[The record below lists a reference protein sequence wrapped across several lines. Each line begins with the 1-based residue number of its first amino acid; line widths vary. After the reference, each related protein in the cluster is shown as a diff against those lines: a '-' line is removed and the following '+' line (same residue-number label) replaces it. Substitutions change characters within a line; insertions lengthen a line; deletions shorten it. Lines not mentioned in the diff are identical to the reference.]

1 MSKTL
6 IIAEKPSVATDLARV
21 LGKELGKFTRDKSG
35 AFYQNDRAIITSAV
49 GHLLEQKKPMT
60 EGGKSLPW
68 KFDYLPVIP
77 RTFELEPIKQSEDR
91 LKKVLQL
98 AKSKD
103 VTEIV
108 NACDAGREGELIF
121 HNLVRYGK
129 WTKPARRLWM
139 QSMTDEAILNAWH
152 SMRSEADMQ
161 PLTNA
166 AVCRSESDWLVGLNS
181 TRALTILQSRGGF
194 NVTPAGR
201 VQTPTLAI
209 LTQRELEIQA
219 FEPVPYSEV
228 WAEFG
233 VQSGSYSGRWI
244 DRDWK
249 KDDNPQSRAERI
261 WDPEQATVI
270 RDRCRGKSGTVTE
283 EKKPVTTIAPLLYD
297 LTSLQREAANRY
309 GFSAKRTLAAG
320 PGVL

>member
-60 EGGKSLPW
+60 EEGKSLPW

-77 RTFELEPIKQSEDR
+77 RKFELEPIKQSEDR

-98 AKSKD
+98 ARSKD

-121 HNLVRYGK
+121 HNLARYGK
-129 WTKPARRLWM
+129 WTKPTRRLWM

-152 SMRSEADMQ
+152 GMRSEADMK

-181 TRALTILQSRGGF
+181 SRG
-194 NVTPAGR
+194 
-201 VQTPTLAI
+201 
-209 LTQRELEIQA
+209 
-219 FEPVPYSEV
+219 EPC
-228 WAEFG
+228 F
-233 VQSGSYSGRWI
+233 
-244 DRDWK
+244 
-249 KDDNPQSRAERI
+249 
-261 WDPEQATVI
+261 
-270 RDRCRGKSGTVTE
+270 
-283 EKKPVTTIAPLLYD
+283 
-297 LTSLQREAANRY
+297 SL
-309 GFSAKRTLAAG
+309 
-320 PGVL
+320 

>member
-108 NACDAGREGELIF
+108 NACDAGR
-121 HNLVRYGK
+121 
-129 WTKPARRLWM
+129 
-139 QSMTDEAILNAWH
+139 
-152 SMRSEADMQ
+152 
-161 PLTNA
+161 
-166 AVCRSESDWLVGLNS
+166 
-181 TRALTILQSRGGF
+181 
-194 NVTPAGR
+194 
-201 VQTPTLAI
+201 
-209 LTQRELEIQA
+209 
-219 FEPVPYSEV
+219 
-228 WAEFG
+228 
-233 VQSGSYSGRWI
+233 
-244 DRDWK
+244 
-249 KDDNPQSRAERI
+249 
-261 WDPEQATVI
+261 
-270 RDRCRGKSGTVTE
+270 
-283 EKKPVTTIAPLLYD
+283 
-297 LTSLQREAANRY
+297 
-309 GFSAKRTLAAG
+309 
-320 PGVL
+320 

>member
-60 EGGKSLPW
+60 EEGKSLPW

-77 RTFELEPIKQSEDR
+77 RKFELEPIKQSEDR

-98 AKSKD
+98 ARSKD

-129 WTKPARRLWM
+129 WTKPTRRLWM

-152 SMRSEADMQ
+152 GMRSEADMK
-161 PLTNA
+161 PLRLA
-166 AVCRSESDWLVGLNS
+166 
-181 TRALTILQSRGGF
+181 GGAEQHPRPDY
-194 NVTPAGR
+194 PAIPR
-201 VQTPTLAI
+201 
-209 LTQRELEIQA
+209 R
-219 FEPVPYSEV
+219 
-228 WAEFG
+228 
-233 VQSGSYSGRWI
+233 
-244 DRDWK
+244 
-249 KDDNPQSRAERI
+249 
-261 WDPEQATVI
+261 
-270 RDRCRGKSGTVTE
+270 
-283 EKKPVTTIAPLLYD
+283 
-297 LTSLQREAANRY
+297 LQRHPRRARAD
-309 GFSAKRTLAAG
+309 AHAG
-320 PGVL
+320 YSDAEGIGNPGV